1 LARGPLTPHSARPVR
16 PAYGARLATK
26 VGTALV
32 ALALAVSGCA
42 LTFDST
48 HLGVPVTMAEAAQA
62 PDRGGPGQAPAAGT
76 PFHVTKHPVYLFLG
90 LISVSRPNL
99 EDVLAGQVGTATS
112 VASLKIKVRSRW
124 SDLLVTAL
132 TLGLIVP
139 RSVTF
144 EGVVVGGRTA
154 DSR

>member
-1 LARGPLTPHSARPVR
+1 MIRSALVRGS
-16 PAYGARLATK
+16 
-26 VGTALV
+26 LV

-62 PDRGGPGQAPAAGT
+62 PAAGT
-76 PFHVTKHPVYLFLG
+76 PFRVTKHPVYLLLG

-99 EDVLAGQVGTATS
+99 EDVLAGQVGTGVS
-112 VASLKIKVRSRW
+112 VASLQIKVRSRW

-144 EGVVVGGRTA
+144 EGVVVGGRAA

>member
-1 LARGPLTPHSARPVR
+1 MIRSALVRGS
-16 PAYGARLATK
+16 
-26 VGTALV
+26 LV

-48 HLGVPVTMAEAAQA
+48 HLGVPVMMAEAA
-62 PDRGGPGQAPAAGT
+62 QAPAAGT
-76 PFHVTKHPVYLFLG
+76 PFRVTKHPVYLFLG
-90 LISVSRPNL
+90 LVSVSRPNL
-99 EDVLAGQVGTATS
+99 EDVLAGQVGTGAS
-112 VASLKIKVRSRW
+112 VASLQIKVRSRW

-144 EGVVVGGRTA
+144 EGVVVGGRAA